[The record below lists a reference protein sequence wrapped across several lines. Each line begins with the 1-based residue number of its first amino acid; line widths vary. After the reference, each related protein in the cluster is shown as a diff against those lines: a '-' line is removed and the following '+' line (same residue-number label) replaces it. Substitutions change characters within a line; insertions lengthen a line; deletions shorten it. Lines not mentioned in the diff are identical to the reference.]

1 MAHRV
6 NTMAH
11 RVKRSLYIGLG
22 GTGMKALLQAKKRF
36 MDTYLDGQG
45 KGEVPPMVSFLGLDA
60 DRNEFNNTLLTERG
74 EVVEFAAS
82 DRMGIYVQGANQFY
96 NNNKRSFNWMPT
108 SNVPFLANLTHF
120 GCGAIRTNGHFALTV
135 NVENITREITSRL
148 RQIANANIINNP
160 RYVIDGGVP
169 EIHLVFSVCGGTG
182 SGTFIHMAYLIRK
195 IAADNNIPNIKIR
208 GYAVLPG
215 IFQGLPV
222 TPRVKPNAYKALCDL
237 DYLMHLDDN
246 SPAYEVTFMNGRVDK
261 YVGRPFDSVTLI
273 DNHSAVGAFNITEV
287 GDLSEMVGIALATSA
302 GTLDNIGTS
311 IGDNQTQLIISKAMD
326 VENKRGWV
334 GGMAACEIIYSGS
347 TLSNIYQLKAQSL
360 IIDRLFNSCED
371 ANNIANG
378 WIDSA
383 EVRIREN
390 NGEDQLTDTIH
401 PRCPDYQFSVSSYES
416 PDAEIEQSKGLNKI
430 KEEEL
435 KRIIEEKVAS
445 VKKELR
451 RFMVANIN
459 RECGLQ
465 LSQDIVAQLQAQIA
479 ICLNEMR
486 EEKDKL
492 DGELELSNGTIN
504 TYATTLKNIA
514 GTLFKRGLSNA
525 IESLNNAVNE
535 FNTTSIDIQR
545 HSAAI
550 SIYNSILVVLND
562 YADKLAK
569 IEKSLRTIKSNIN
582 LKIAQLQNGA
592 TNFNPLLQIDLANQ
606 DLKNIAV
613 KYEDINFNN
622 FLMVFSNEVNLLD
635 FDQVDTAS
643 IEGYLSKYSAT
654 LPVAK
659 SYLDKSVESVLA
671 SLKANDLAAFNDI
684 VKRAN
689 ALADIK
695 LSYSP
700 QGRNLPMSAPRIMY
714 IGVENSNSCL
724 NDPQVLEE
732 FSDGAMNFEHST
744 VTVVTTN
751 MKERVMLYRQVGVF
765 PMFMVP
771 SIHTYDVAS
780 TTNIDAFRDEYGF
793 DVDMLL
799 GRRMIDDGYSIDPIN
814 TDPIIDTLDLWVRGF
829 IYGRIKNEN
838 GCYYIMSER
847 LGSFSDGNWIRLKE
861 WRDEAYELFCT
872 DIDKYADEFL
882 TCFREAEV
890 REGSE
895 ATRNRFS
902 DADQNYNRISQI
914 GVTMA
919 TLRTRPYAR
928 VKRLFDQEGNY
939 LRRLT
944 R

>member
-1 MAHRV
+1 
-6 NTMAH
+6 MAH

-36 MDTYLDGQG
+36 MDTYLDDKG

-60 DRNEFNNTLLTERG
+60 DKNEFNNTLLTERG
-74 EVVEFAAS
+74 ETVEFIAS
-82 DRMGIYVQGANQFY
+82 DRMGIYVQGAKQFY
-96 NNNKRSFNWMPT
+96 DNNKKSFNWMPT
-108 SNVPFLANLTHF
+108 SNIPFLENLTHF

-135 NVENITREITSRL
+135 NVDNITREISSRL
-148 RQIANANIINNP
+148 KQIANANIINNP

-195 IAADNNIPNIKIR
+195 IAADNNIPRIKIR

-246 SPAYEVTFMNGRVDK
+246 APAYEVTFMNGRVDK

-273 DNHSAVGAFNITEV
+273 DNHSAVSAFNITKVE
-287 GDLSEMVGIALATSA
+287 DLSEMIGIALATSA
-302 GTLDNIGTS
+302 GTLDNTGTS

-326 VENKRGWV
+326 IENKRGWV

-390 NGEDQLTDTIH
+390 NGENQLTDTIH
-401 PRCPDYQFSVSSYES
+401 PLCPEYPFSVSCYES
-416 PDAEIEQSKGLNKI
+416 PEAEIEQSKSLNKI
-430 KEEEL
+430 REEEL
-435 KRIIEEKVAS
+435 KKIIEEKVAS
-445 VKKELR
+445 VKSELR
-451 RFMVANIN
+451 KFMAANIN

-465 LSQDIVAQLQAQIA
+465 LSQDVVAQLQAQIV

-486 EEKDKL
+486 EEKDN
-492 DGELELSNGTIN
+492 LEKTQQINESTIN
-504 TYATTLKNIA
+504 SYATTLKNIA
-514 GTLFKRGLSNA
+514 NTFFKRGLSNA

-535 FNTTSIDIQR
+535 YNTTSVDFQR

-550 SIYNSILVVLND
+550 SIYNSILVALND
-562 YADKLAK
+562 YADKLVK
-569 IEKSLRTIKSNIN
+569 IKKSLRSIKSNIN

-613 KYEDINFNN
+613 KYEDVNFNN
-622 FLMVFSNEVNLLD
+622 FLMVFNNEVNLLD
-635 FDQVDTAS
+635 FDQLDTAS
-643 IEGYLSKYSAT
+643 IEGYLNKYTAT

-659 SYLDKSVESVLA
+659 SYLNKSVESVLA
-671 SLKANDLAAFNDI
+671 SIKANNPEAFNHI
-684 VKRAN
+684 VKVAN

-714 IGVENSNSCL
+714 LGVENSNSCL
-724 NDPQVLEE
+724 NDPQVLQE

-771 SIHTYDVAS
+771 SIHTYNEAGN
-780 TTNIDAFRDEYGF
+780 TNIESFRDEYGF

-799 GRRMIDDGYSIDPIN
+799 GRRMVDDGYSIDPIN
-814 TDPIIDTLDLWVRGF
+814 PDPVIDTLDLWVRGF

-838 GCYYIMSER
+838 GCYHIMSEK
-847 LGSFSDGNWIRLKE
+847 LGSYSEGYWIKLKE
-861 WRDEAYELFCT
+861 WRDEAYEMFCSS
-872 DIDKYADEFL
+872 IDDFADDFL
-882 TCFREAEV
+882 NSFKETEAK
-890 REGSE
+890 EGSE
-895 ATRNRFS
+895 ATRKRIS
-902 DADQNYNRISQI
+902 DAEQNYHQISQI
-914 GVTMA
+914 NVTMA
-919 TLRTRPYAR
+919 TLRTRPYAK
-928 VKRLFDQEGNY
+928 VKKLFDQEGSF
-939 LRRLT
+939 LRKLAK
-944 R
+944 